1 MKFSS
6 NEDIEAPIGQVF
18 IMLSDFEAFERSA
31 IRRGIEVQRD
41 GEKSQP
47 AVGLS
52 WDVRFMLRGRARRLH
67 LVLSRYD
74 SPNAMRFDATSPGLS
89 TVMEIELLA
98 LSPRRTRMSVGLGLT
113 PNTLSARLFV
123 QSLKL
128 AKANLTRR
136 FKLKVADYAK
146 DMEDRYG
153 RMA

>member
-31 IRRGIEVQRD
+31 IRRGIEVRRN
-41 GEKSQP
+41 GETAQP
-47 AVGLS
+47 VAGLS
-52 WDVRFMLRGRARRLH
+52 WDVTFMLRGKARRMH

-74 SPNAMRFDATSPGLS
+74 SPNAMRYDATSPGLDS
-89 TVMEIELLA
+89 VMEIELLA
-98 LSPRRTRMSVGLGLT
+98 LSPRRTRMSVKLTLT

-128 AKANLTRR
+128 AKAKLTRR
-136 FKLKVADYAK
+136 FTLKVADYAK
-146 DMEDRYG
+146 DMEDRHG
-153 RMA
+153 RIA